1 MALVLAKKA
10 KEMYHANPELYTG
23 YENLKAGRICAI
35 VGTIL
40 SSIYLLIIAVYII
53 FLGAM
58 MPWSE
63 IINQ

>member
-1 MALVLAKKA
+1 
-10 KEMYHANPELYTG
+10 MYHANPELYTG